1 MAEICKICQ
10 NTYNTDV
17 EFNRHLKTH
26 KIRVIEY
33 YQTHSP
39 RYDLFD
45 NSIIIYKNKEQ
56 YFTTDFN
63 NKNNL
68 KNWLKAQPLDKQKEY
83 CKNFLTKRKEKKKLE
98 YTPCQV
104 ELRSILSP
112 SIIYLEELFE
122 GYYRFAESL
131 GFKNKYV
138 YPKNLDNLTQLQT
151 KDSIIYIDTRE
162 QKPFIFNMASEVRTL
177 KFGDYGFSHPSYDGK
192 LYFERKSISDFI
204 GTLSAGY
211 ERFCREIEKA
221 SEAKANLVIIVE
233 ESLSNALSFN
243 YLPHVYKKATKVNP
257 EFIFHNVRELIQKYP
272 HVQFLFAK
280 GRTESVRVIE
290 KMFSTDENFFKYDL
304 QLCYD
309 LKIL

>member
-1 MAEICKICQ
+1 MAETCKICQ
-10 NTYNTDV
+10 KVYEADAD
-17 EFNRHLKTH
+17 FNRHLKAH

-33 YQTHSP
+33 YQQQHP
-39 RYDLFD
+39 RYDAFD

-56 YFTTDFN
+56 YFNTDFN

-68 KNWLKAQPLDKQKEY
+68 KNWLKAQSLEEQREY
-83 CKNFLTKRKEKKKLE
+83 CKDFLIKRKEKKGLQ
-98 YTPCQV
+98 YTPSQV
-104 ELRSILSP
+104 ELRSVLSP
-112 SIIYLEELFE
+112 SVIYLQEIF
-122 GYYRFAESL
+122 GDYYKLAEDL

-138 YPKNLDNLTQLQT
+138 YPNNLYNLAQLQT

-221 SEAKANLVIIVE
+221 SEAKANMVIIVE
-233 ESLSNALSFN
+233 ESLSNTLSFN

-280 GRTESVRVIE
+280 GRKESVRIIE

-309 LKIL
+309 LKML

>member
-1 MAEICKICQ
+1 MAETCKICQ
-10 NTYNTDV
+10 KNYDTDADL
-17 EFNRHLKTH
+17 NRHLKTH
-26 KIRVIEY
+26 KLRVIEY
-33 YQTHSP
+33 YQQQLP

-45 NSIIIYKNKEQ
+45 NSIINYKNKEQ
-56 YFTTDFN
+56 YFSTDFN

-68 KNWLKAQPLDKQKEY
+68 KNWLKTQSLENRKVY
-83 CKNFLTKRKEKKKLE
+83 CRDLLLKRKDRKGLQ
-98 YTPCQV
+98 YTPSQV
-104 ELRSILSP
+104 ELRSVLSP
-112 SIIYLEELFE
+112 SVIYLQEIF
-122 GYYRFAESL
+122 GDYYQETAKL
-131 GFKNKYV
+131 GFKNKHV
-138 YPKNLDNLTQLQT
+138 YPKNLDNLKKLQT
-151 KDSIIYIDTRE
+151 EGSTIYIDTRE

-221 SEAKANLVIIVE
+221 SDVNANMVIIIE
-233 ESLSNALSFN
+233 ESLSNSLSFN

-280 GRTESVRVIE
+280 GRKESVRIIE

-309 LKIL
+309 LKML